1 MTKSAHKMTKI
12 WPKSPKAPK
21 ATAPPEASREEQQA
35 EADNRTDVSE
45 ANHEAKEESF
55 ADGLFFPGNQHRR
68 EACDAQQHGVEDG
81 AHDEAQPR
89 NMAEHALRI
98 NLALSIFPLSNVSG
112 SEQADDQADNDD
124 A

>member
-12 WPKSPKAPK
+12 WPKSPKA
-21 ATAPPEASREEQQA
+21 
-35 EADNRTDVSE
+35 
-45 ANHEAKEESF
+45 SF